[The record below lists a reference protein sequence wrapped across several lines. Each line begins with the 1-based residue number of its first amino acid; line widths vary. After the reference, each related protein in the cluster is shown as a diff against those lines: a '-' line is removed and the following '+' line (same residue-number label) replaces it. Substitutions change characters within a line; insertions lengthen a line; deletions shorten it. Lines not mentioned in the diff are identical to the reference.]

1 MNQRKINHKLT
12 LLSIL
17 ILLSSCVASNNF
29 ATPEVTPFK
38 KVRFSTGIGY
48 TPINGKYYENS
59 MFSGGRE
66 FDYVIDSYSQLRY
79 GFVKNWDIGVQ
90 ASILGGIS
98 GDFGYQVSNKT
109 IQSAFYLGFGLNQK
123 EVLKD
128 INTKEGFS
136 TSMYAI
142 YSFDTS
148 NYLLL
153 Q

>member
-1 MNQRKINHKLT
+1 MEFLKKLG
-12 LLSIL
+12 IKKK
-17 ILLSSCVASNNF
+17 NF
-29 ATPEVTPFK
+29 GA
-38 KVRFSTGIGY
+38 STGVKWFGSETNEELKIY
-48 TPINGKYYENS
+48 SPINGKYYENS